1 MDPTTTTTK
10 RQLKGTQYANKRKDT
25 YSNDNVYNRSLL
37 SRKVHLHISS
47 VGRNIK
53 QNLESYLEHNLEG
66 KCIAEGYIRPGTI
79 RILKYSNG
87 VVSNE
92 FITFDV
98 SFEFMICYPV
108 EGHNISCISKT
119 ITKAGIHCIVK
130 DEDNNEPIN
139 IFIARDHHM
148 DVDTYNKV
156 REGDVMRVQIV
167 GVRFELNDPYI
178 CVIGEL
184 LNTNVKYKRGSG
196 NTTEDGEEQLLLPTF
211 TT

>member
-1 MDPTTTTTK
+1 
-10 RQLKGTQYANKRKDT
+10 
-25 YSNDNVYNRSLL
+25 
-37 SRKVHLHISS
+37 
-47 VGRNIK
+47 
-53 QNLESYLEHNLEG
+53 
-66 KCIAEGYIRPGTI
+66 
-79 RILKYSNG
+79 
-87 VVSNE
+87 
-92 FITFDV
+92 
-98 SFEFMICYPV
+98 MICYPV